1 MSSLQALTIMTN
13 AHCPQGIVFSL
24 IIVRVGLGL
33 TSDLTYTSRDVMSTI
48 VMSDRH
54 PERTMQSTY
63 SRRTGFKLGRSPAK
77 PSPVILSQISHIYS
91 SDSTSTR
98 LPDEELIHPTSSSKY
113 NQSEYKIDIPYLTRR
128 EHTLGKLNDTVCLHF
143 LERRYPLT

>member
-1 MSSLQALTIMTN
+1 MR
-13 AHCPQGIVFSL
+13 CPQGIVFSL

-63 SRRTGFKLGRSPAK
+63 SRRTGIKLGRSPAK

-113 NQSEYKIDIPYLTRR
+113 IQSEYKIDIPYLTRR
-128 EHTLGKLNDTVCLHF
+128 EHTLGKLNNSVCIPF
-143 LERRYPLT
+143 LERRYLLTLFSF

>member
-1 MSSLQALTIMTN
+1 MAN

-54 PERTMQSTY
+54 PERTVQSAY
-63 SRRTGFKLGRSPAK
+63 SRRIKLGRSPAK

-98 LPDEELIHPTSSSKY
+98 LPDEEFIHPMSSKPS
-113 NQSEYKIDIPYLTRR
+113 QSEYKIDIPYLTRR
-128 EHTLGKLNDTVCLHF
+128 EHTLGRLNDSVCLPF
-143 LERRYPLT
+143 LERRYPLTLFCSEG